1 MEGVLEGNQE
11 YQMDGS
17 RVFNYEQ
24 QQQQLADDDEY
35 GEELGLIDA
44 AMAQQQHESQIYDSH
59 D

>member
-11 YQMDGS
+11 YQMDRS

-44 AMAQQQHESQIYDSH
+44 AMGQQQHESQIHDSN

>member
-11 YQMDGS
+11 YQMDRS

-24 QQQQLADDDEY
+24 QQQQLGDDDEY

-44 AMAQQQHESQIYDSH
+44 AMGQQQHESQIHDSN